1 LQTVIE
7 FSVFAKEEDNKSKI
21 WQKWLTLYPYMNQQ
35 TFKPFEEY
43 YDEHFVKMKTTQQI
57 NKDAERIIAKF
68 KAGEKNEANI

>member
-1 LQTVIE
+1 MT
-7 FSVFAKEEDNKSKI
+7 KDN
-21 WQKWLTLYPYMNQQ
+21 
-35 TFKPFEEY
+35 FKPFEEY